1 MIKEIVEKF
10 EVKIDLNKLSGEVKI
25 MGNKECVL
33 KIKEFILN
41 YLYFLD

>member
-25 MGNKECVL
+25 MGNKERVL